1 VPRRSSLGGQRN
13 SDRTGFAP
21 TRLAGLPI
29 GWLLAY
35 RPDPAPR
42 LISSTERLLE
52 EGATK
57 LVLAPLS
64 DVAVAEVTADT
75 MRAQPDDALLAMARR
90 SRGSPYL
97 LAELLTASVRK
108 SLCVSTPDRRDCWKR
123 DCRIVSVTQCGS
135 A

>member
-1 VPRRSSLGGQRN
+1 LRDLCWCASTIFHWAGNGTATALG
-13 SDRTGFAP
+13 SAPDRDWPDF
-21 TRLAGLPI
+21 RV

-52 EGATK
+52 EAAK

-75 MRAQPDDALLAMARR
+75 MRAQPDDALLAMHVAP
-90 SRGSPYL
+90 GSPYL
-97 LAELLTASVRK
+97 WR
-108 SLCVSTPDRRDCWKR
+108 
-123 DCRIVSVTQCGS
+123 VTDGPP
-135 A
+135 